1 MRRERRIEPTSFD
14 AIVVGTG
21 LPESLLAAALSL
33 AGRRVLHVDCA
44 AYYGSHWASLPLDQ
58 LAQWA
63 ASGGRIPPPGENE
76 DTQTN
81 GFAEDDDERGE
92 DARRAP
98 GESAEGERE
107 DGDSEG
113 VGATEDGAR
122 TTGDSGAGEAGGADA
137 VAAAGTDAGA
147 GAGAGEVSLEE
158 RVRAGEVRAVALGSS
173 EDGALYSRVSTATWL
188 PRASH
193 EPFHPARLPA
203 ELGEARRYAVDLAG
217 PRVVMCGE
225 DAVRVLVRSG
235 AHHYVEFKAVQALL
249 CWQRGGEGKA
259 RGESGAQGHGG
270 GGEGGLVRVPTSRG
284 DVFQDRQLPLADKRR
299 LMRFFHSAS
308 PLSAAPGPPA
318 PATATAGGGGEA
330 REGGNDASGQVGA
343 GGKEEGKAAS
353 GSEGE
358 GEGEGEGTFTA
369 LLEAHGLPA
378 RVQDTTTCM
387 QHHRMHAAPPHA
399 CSTTACMQ
407 HHRMHAAPPH
417 ACSTTACMQ
426 HHRMHAAPPHACSTT
441 ACMQHHRMHAAP
453 PHACSTT
460 ACMQPMAPCPWSTL
474 LALTPAH
481 PCSCSHP
488 PTPRHLLAL
497 VVSPPSPT
505 ALSTRPA
512 MLLSPPSPPLR
523 IHHSCVQPLS
533 PPTSPLQPQ
542 PARRPPCALP
552 SFILYAIALLPCNQ
566 HPTPPAAAATAANSA
581 SGGSSSSSSSGG
593 GGGGG
598 GGEGMQGG
606 VVTAAEGLA
615 RMALFLN
622 SVGRYGTEAGM
633 MVALYGMGELAQAF
647 CRLAAVK
654 SALYVSARA
663 LVPQALPM
671 PPVPPCLM
679 PPLCLIPPPCLMR
692 PLLLFIMCC
701 VGPWPASLTIHHNIP
716 CRLCPMYQSPPAAHP
731 LFPLSLLPQHMGRCE
746 GVALEDGQLLGAPLV
761 LLGPSFLPKP
771 LPPTPPRAPPAEEP
785 AVVSG
790 RAEARG
796 SAAGGS
802 DACVGGEGT
811 SPGVTGPQSHGG
823 GGGAGGAL
831 DSAGGALDSAGGAL
845 DNAGGALDSAGG
857 ALDNAGGALDN
868 AGGALDSAGGA
879 LDSAGGALDSAGG
892 VLDSAGG
899 ALDSA
904 GGALD
909 SAGGALDSAGGALD
923 SAGGALDS
931 AGKTSAGGERGEG
944 EEEQEEGVVARCI
957 CITDGS
963 LHQDMHTL
971 VAVLPP
977 TCECCR
983 PHVSVAAQ
991 VRV

>member
-44 AYYGSHWASLPLDQ
+44 AFYGSHWASLPLDQ

-76 DTQTN
+76 DAQTN
-81 GFAEDDDERGE
+81 GFADDDDERGE
-92 DARRAP
+92 DARRAAE
-98 GESAEGERE
+98 ESAEGDGGMLSGDEGTGRRDGEGGAEERQE
-107 DGDSEG
+107 GDSEG

-122 TTGDSGAGEAGGADA
+122 AGGESGAGVSGGADA
-137 VAAAGTDAGA
+137 V
-147 GAGAGEVSLEE
+147 AGAGEVSLEE

-193 EPFHPARLPA
+193 EPFHPARLPV

-235 AHHYVEFKAVQALL
+235 AHHYVEFKAVHALL
-249 CWQRGGEGKA
+249 CWQRGGDGKG
-259 RGESGAQGHGG
+259 RGESGAQGQGG

-308 PLSAAPGPPA
+308 PLSAPPGPPA
-318 PATATAGGGGEA
+318 PAAATAGGGVEA

-353 GSEGE
+353 GSEA
-358 GEGEGEGTFTA
+358 EGEGEGTFTA

-378 RVQDTTTCM
+378 RVQ
-387 QHHRMHAAPPHA
+387 
-399 CSTTACMQ
+399 
-407 HHRMHAAPPH
+407 
-417 ACSTTACMQ
+417 
-426 HHRMHAAPPHACSTT
+426 
-441 ACMQHHRMHAAP
+441 
-453 PHACSTT
+453 
-460 ACMQPMAPCPWSTL
+460 
-474 LALTPAH
+474 
-481 PCSCSHP
+481 
-488 PTPRHLLAL
+488 
-497 VVSPPSPT
+497 
-505 ALSTRPA
+505 
-512 MLLSPPSPPLR
+512 
-523 IHHSCVQPLS
+523 
-533 PPTSPLQPQ
+533 
-542 PARRPPCALP
+542 
-552 SFILYAIALLPCNQ
+552 
-566 HPTPPAAAATAANSA
+566 
-581 SGGSSSSSSSGG
+581 
-593 GGGGG
+593 
-598 GGEGMQGG
+598 E
-606 VVTAAEGLA
+606 
-615 RMALFLN
+615 
-622 SVGRYGTEAGM
+622 YGAEAGM

-654 SALYVSARA
+654 GALYVLRR
-663 LVPQALPM
+663 
-671 PPVPPCLM
+671 PV
-679 PPLCLIPPPCLMR
+679 
-692 PLLLFIMCC
+692 
-701 VGPWPASLTIHHNIP
+701 ASLLVN
-716 CRLCPMYQSPPAAHP
+716 AHT
-731 LFPLSLLPQHMGRCE
+731 GRCE

-771 LPPTPPRAPPAEEP
+771 LPPAPPTAPPAKKPAAEP
-785 AVVSG
+785 AAVSG
-790 RAEARG
+790 SAEARG

-802 DACVGGEGT
+802 DACVDEGT
-811 SPGVTGPQSHGG
+811 SPGVAGPQSHGG
-823 GGGAGGAL
+823 GGG
-831 DSAGGALDSAGGAL
+831 
-845 DNAGGALDSAGG
+845 
-857 ALDNAGGALDN
+857 
-868 AGGALDSAGGA
+868 
-879 LDSAGGALDSAGG
+879 
-892 VLDSAGG
+892 
-899 ALDSA
+899 
-904 GGALD
+904 
-909 SAGGALDSAGGALD
+909 AGGALD

-944 EEEQEEGVVARCI
+944 EEEQGEGVVARCI

-983 PHVSVAAQ
+983 PHLSAAAHMCECCRPALAPGLPEQ
-991 VRV
+991 PVRVCQLSSQCAVCPQGKYLLYLSTRCLPSHCPRALLLPVLAALTALPHPSPATHSAAAVAGGVSEGGGRSKHAEGVGAEENGGSGVAVQGGGEGDEGGEETASSSRMVSEQVGSEAGAGEEHGEEAAGKGRPTALWAVFFSQRLLDARSVQVPEGVFACSAPSDSLHLQSVLEEAQQVFTCIAPGEEFFPTRLDEEERDDEAHGFDNGNSEEHANEDGDGDEHGR